1 MILNYYKSLI
11 FFFLCV
17 VISYAQVSRV
27 MTYNIHHGEG
37 TDSVIDMERIA
48 QVINKWSPDLVA
60 LQEVDNGTTRSGN
73 INEATIRIMEMDF
86 ILLYV

>member
-11 FFFLCV
+11 FFFLC
-17 VISYAQVSRV
+17 ISISSAQIYRV

-37 TDSVIDMERIA
+37 TDNIIDIKRIA
-48 QVINKWSPDLVA
+48 KVINKWSPELVA

-73 INEATIRIMEMDF
+73 INEADTLSLIHI
-86 ILLYV
+86 